1 MKIKECYVS
10 KNGISCFT
18 DLNTMHN
25 LKNIKIDTMNLK
37 KNILFY
43 LSLRISEFIIKDL
56 INNAFYLKNLN
67 INNNNDLLSYSIF
80 N

>member
-25 LKNIKIDTMNLK
+25 LKNIKIDNINLK

-43 LSLRISEFIIKDL
+43 LLIRSSEFIIKDL
-56 INNAFYLKNLN
+56 INNVFYLKNLN
-67 INNNNDLLSYSIF
+67 INDNNDLLSYSIF